1 MKILT
6 LIWFKFRFF
15 EKNLLSG
22 HLSLEPIF
30 ISWWQVKVIM
40 GLKKFF
46 DEKLHQKLFL
56 TIDYYYQYVVFWG
69 EICSRCLSECVI
81 SANFYI
87 FIIRPQFIQFVTALM
102 DPTRQKNLKRS

>member
-56 TIDYYYQYVVFWG
+56 TIDYYYQYVVILG
-69 EICSRCLSECVI
+69 G
-81 SANFYI
+81 
-87 FIIRPQFIQFVTALM
+87 
-102 DPTRQKNLKRS
+102 NLLQMLIGMRHFGKFLHLYY